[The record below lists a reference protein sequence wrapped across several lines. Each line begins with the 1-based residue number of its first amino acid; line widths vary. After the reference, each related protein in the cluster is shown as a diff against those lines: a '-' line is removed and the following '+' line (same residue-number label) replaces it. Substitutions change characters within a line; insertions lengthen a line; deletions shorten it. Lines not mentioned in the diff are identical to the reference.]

1 MSGWLTFFGFLSKII
16 QVLYSRG
23 GDLMQ
28 DGVELLLRNF
38 NRYNCSKRLLII
50 SLITYAVSLTF
61 IFLVSELYTIPLLI
75 LVLVS
80 LSQIRESL
88 KEKRS
93 AEKGLRETINFINDQ
108 IKTPSDSEKFI
119 LYLASANLPKGI
131 ESYFQNFL
139 PTNWSGPHR
148 AWFFCRLIIDSW
160 IEICCLLR

>member
-1 MSGWLTFFGFLSKII
+1 
-16 QVLYSRG
+16 
-23 GDLMQ
+23 MQ

-61 IFLVSELYTIPLLI
+61 IFLVSELYIIPLLI
-75 LVLVS
+75 LFLVS
-80 LSQIRESL
+80 LSQIRKSL

-139 PTNWSGPHR
+139 PTN
-148 AWFFCRLIIDSW
+148 
-160 IEICCLLR
+160 